1 MNFTDTFI
9 RRPVLASVVSLLIVF
24 LGLRAFDSLSL
35 REYPEVTY
43 PVINVTTVYPGANA
57 ELMQGFI
64 TRPLERALAKAEGID
79 YIVAHSQ
86 DGMSRISA
94 HLQPGHDVDAAFA
107 DISGKVEEE
116 RRKLPRDA
124 EAPVVQKETG
134 SEGNVLMFLSFSSE
148 VLTPQQI
155 TDYLDR
161 VVQPLL
167 STVKGVGEARIDGGR
182 TFAMRVW
189 LDPGRLAAF
198 GLSAADVEQAV
209 ARNNVQSAAGSIRS
223 DYVEFYLNPQTVI
236 RDAEGFRRLVLK
248 RDGASVVR
256 LGDVARV
263 EMGAENY
270 DSRVSHD
277 GRVAVFVGIN
287 AAITAN
293 PLEVG
298 RNVHAMMPGIVS
310 QLPEGMRGEVV
321 FDGTKTIRE
330 SIDEVVKTL
339 VEASLIVILIIFLF
353 LGSLRSVIVPVV
365 TIPLSLIG
373 VLSLMLW
380 MGFSVNLLT
389 LLAMVLAIG
398 LVVDDAIV
406 VVENIQRHIEEGLE
420 PLNAALVGARE
431 IAFPVIVM
439 TLTLAAVYAPIG
451 FLGGLTGKLFIE
463 FAFTLAGAVIVS
475 GVVALTLSPMM
486 CSRLLR
492 HEGSSSRFVAL
503 LDRNF
508 EALKRRYRRLL
519 ERTLANRPVVLVF
532 AVAVFVSLFFLFRAV
547 PQELAP
553 QEDTGHVYV
562 VGSGPLN
569 STIEHTLVF
578 VQQVERIVEELPETA
593 QHFFVNGVMGTNS
606 FFGMVE
612 LKPFEERERSA
623 EEVQRDLTTRLAGVS
638 GLRINAF
645 NMPSIPG
652 ASPDLPIKFVVS
664 GTGSYELLFQVA
676 QDVERKARES
686 GLFVYVESEL
696 KFDKPEVRL
705 DIDRDKA
712 AQLGIDIAT
721 IGSTLSTFLNENES
735 SRLSLDSR
743 SYEVILQLERA
754 YRLSADML
762 DTYYLRSGSG
772 ELVPLSAVVSQAR
785 ENRPNKLTEFQQLN
799 SATVGALMAPGVS
812 LGQGIGW
819 FEEAGRSLLP
829 AGFRADYVGQSR
841 QFMTEGNVLLFT
853 FLFSFV
859 LIFLVLAAQFESFS
873 DPLTVL
879 VSVPLSVCGAL
890 VPLALGMA
898 TMNIYTQ
905 IGLLTLIGLI
915 SKHGILIVDFANR
928 QQEIRD
934 AGAVDAVIEAA
945 SVRLRPILMTT
956 AAMVFGVM
964 PLLFASGAGAQ
975 ARISIGI
982 VITFG
987 MLVGTLFTLFVVPV
1001 IYSYVARRHVRMVE
1015 DQVVR
1020 RRDLS

>member
-9 RRPVLASVVSLLIVF
+9 RRPVLATVVSLLIVI

-43 PVINVTTVYPGANA
+43 PVINVTTLYPGANA
-57 ELMQGFI
+57 DLMQGFI

-79 YIVAHSQ
+79 YIVAHSE
-86 DGMSRISA
+86 DGLSRISA

-134 SEGNVLMFLSFSSE
+134 SGGNVLMFLSFSSE

-167 STVKGVGEARIDGGR
+167 STVKGVGEARIDGGS

-189 LDPGRLAAF
+189 LDPARLAAF

-209 ARNNVQSAAGSIRS
+209 ARNNVQSAAGNIRS
-223 DYVEFYLNPQTVI
+223 DYVQFYLNPQTVI

-287 AAITAN
+287 PAITAN

-310 QLPEGMRGEVV
+310 QLPEGMRAEVV
-321 FDGTKTIRE
+321 YDGTKTIRE

-380 MGFSVNLLT
+380 LGFSVNLLT

-406 VVENIQRHIEEGLE
+406 VVENIQRHIEEGME
-420 PLNAALVGARE
+420 PLAAALTGARE

-492 HEGSSSRFVAL
+492 HESSSSRFVAL

-508 EALKRRYRRLL
+508 EALKLRYRRLL

-532 AVAVFVSLFFLFRAV
+532 AAAIFVSLFFLFRAV

-569 STIEHTLVF
+569 STIEHTLAF
-578 VQQVERIVEELPETA
+578 VEQVEQIVEEIPETA
-593 QHFFVNGVMGTNS
+593 QHFFVNGAMGTNS

-612 LKPFEERERSA
+612 LKPFEERERA
-623 EEVQRDLTTRLAGVS
+623 AQEVQQDLTARLARVS

-664 GTGSYELLFQVA
+664 GTGSYELLYQVA
-676 QDVERKARES
+676 KDVERKARES
-686 GLFVYVESEL
+686 GLFVYAESEL
-696 KFDKPEVRL
+696 RFDKPEVRL

-712 AQLGIDIAT
+712 AQLGIDVAA

-743 SYEVILQLERA
+743 SYEVILQLERE

-799 SATVGALMAPGVS
+799 SATVGAMMAPGVS
-812 LGQGIGW
+812 LGQGIDW
-819 FEEAGRSLLP
+819 FEETGRSLLP

-1001 IYSYVARRHVRMVE
+1001 IYSYVARRHVRLVD

-1020 RRDLS
+1020 KRDLS

>member
-9 RRPVLASVVSLLIVF
+9 RRPVLATVVSLLIVF

-57 ELMQGFI
+57 ELIQGFI
-64 TRPLERALAKAEGID
+64 TRPLERAIAKAEGID
-79 YIVAHSQ
+79 YIVAHSE
-86 DGMSRISA
+86 DGLSRISA
-94 HLQPGHDVDAAFA
+94 HLQPGFDVDAAFA

-116 RRKLPRDA
+116 RRTLPRDA

-134 SEGNVLMFLSFSSE
+134 AGGNVLMFLSFSSE

-167 STVKGVGEARIDGGR
+167 STVKGVGEARIDGGS

-189 LDPGRLAAF
+189 LDPARLAAF

-209 ARNNVQSAAGSIRS
+209 ARNNVQSAAGNIRS
-223 DYVEFYLNPQTVI
+223 DYVQFYLNPQTVI

-248 RDGASVVR
+248 RDGDSVVR

-298 RNVHAMMPGIVS
+298 RNVHAMMPDIVS

-420 PLNAALVGARE
+420 PQAAALVGARE

-492 HEGSSSRFVAL
+492 AESSSSPFVAL

-508 EALKRRYRRLL
+508 EALKLRYRRLL

-532 AVAVFVSLFFLFRAV
+532 AAAIFVSLFFLFRAV

-569 STIEHTLVF
+569 STIEHTLAF
-578 VQQVERIVEELPETA
+578 VEQVEQIVEQLPETA
-593 QHFFVNGVMGTNS
+593 QHFFVNGAMGTNT

-612 LKPFEERERSA
+612 LEPFEERERGA
-623 EEVQRDLTTRLAGVS
+623 QEVQSDLTTRLAGVS

-676 QDVERKARES
+676 QDIERKARES
-686 GLFVYVESEL
+686 GLFVYAESEL
-696 KFDKPEVRL
+696 RFDKPEVRL

-712 AQLGIDIAT
+712 AQLGIDVAA

-743 SYEVILQLERA
+743 SYEVILQLERE

-762 DTYYLRSGSG
+762 DTYYLRTDSG
-772 ELVPLSAVVSQAR
+772 ELVPMSAVVSQAR

-812 LGQGIGW
+812 LGQGIAW
-819 FEEAGRSLLP
+819 FEDTGRSLLP

-905 IGLLTLIGLI
+905 VGLLTLIGLI

-975 ARISIGI
+975 ARVSIGI

-1001 IYSYVARRHVRMVE
+1001 IYSYVARRHVRMVD

-1020 RRDLS
+1020 KRDLS

>member
-1 MNFTDTFI
+1 MNFTDIFI
-9 RRPVLASVVSLLIVF
+9 RRPVLATVVSLLIVF
-24 LGLRAFDSLSL
+24 LGLRAFNSLSL

-57 ELMQGFI
+57 ELIQGFI

-79 YIVAHSQ
+79 YITAHSQ

-94 HLQPGHDVDAAFA
+94 HLQPGYDVDAAFA

-134 SEGNVLMFLSFSSE
+134 SGGNVLMFLSFSSE

-182 TFAMRVW
+182 KFAMRVW

-209 ARNNVQSAAGSIRS
+209 ARNNVQSAAGNIRS
-223 DYVEFYLNPQTVI
+223 DYVQFYLNPQTVI

-420 PLNAALVGARE
+420 PQAAALVGARE

-492 HEGSSSRFVAL
+492 HERSSSAL
-503 LDRNF
+503 R
-508 EALKRRYRRLL
+508 
-519 ERTLANRPVVLVF
+519 
-532 AVAVFVSLFFLFRAV
+532 
-547 PQELAP
+547 
-553 QEDTGHVYV
+553 G
-562 VGSGPLN
+562 
-569 STIEHTLVF
+569 
-578 VQQVERIVEELPETA
+578 
-593 QHFFVNGVMGTNS
+593 
-606 FFGMVE
+606 
-612 LKPFEERERSA
+612 
-623 EEVQRDLTTRLAGVS
+623 
-638 GLRINAF
+638 
-645 NMPSIPG
+645 
-652 ASPDLPIKFVVS
+652 
-664 GTGSYELLFQVA
+664 
-676 QDVERKARES
+676 
-686 GLFVYVESEL
+686 
-696 KFDKPEVRL
+696 
-705 DIDRDKA
+705 
-712 AQLGIDIAT
+712 
-721 IGSTLSTFLNENES
+721 
-735 SRLSLDSR
+735 
-743 SYEVILQLERA
+743 
-754 YRLSADML
+754 
-762 DTYYLRSGSG
+762 
-772 ELVPLSAVVSQAR
+772 
-785 ENRPNKLTEFQQLN
+785 
-799 SATVGALMAPGVS
+799 APGPQ
-812 LGQGIGW
+812 L
-819 FEEAGRSLLP
+819 
-829 AGFRADYVGQSR
+829 RAR
-841 QFMTEGNVLLFT
+841 
-853 FLFSFV
+853 
-859 LIFLVLAAQFESFS
+859 
-873 DPLTVL
+873 
-879 VSVPLSVCGAL
+879 
-890 VPLALGMA
+890 
-898 TMNIYTQ
+898 
-905 IGLLTLIGLI
+905 
-915 SKHGILIVDFANR
+915 
-928 QQEIRD
+928 
-934 AGAVDAVIEAA
+934 
-945 SVRLRPILMTT
+945 
-956 AAMVFGVM
+956 
-964 PLLFASGAGAQ
+964 
-975 ARISIGI
+975 
-982 VITFG
+982 
-987 MLVGTLFTLFVVPV
+987 
-1001 IYSYVARRHVRMVE
+1001 
-1015 DQVVR
+1015 
-1020 RRDLS
+1020 

>member
-9 RRPVLASVVSLLIVF
+9 RRPVLATVVSLLIVF

-57 ELMQGFI
+57 ELIQGFI
-64 TRPLERALAKAEGID
+64 TRPLERAIAKAEGID
-79 YIVAHSQ
+79 YIVAHSE
-86 DGMSRISA
+86 DGLSRISA
-94 HLQPGHDVDAAFA
+94 HLQPGFDVDAAFA

-116 RRKLPRDA
+116 RRTLPRDA

-134 SEGNVLMFLSFSSE
+134 AGGNVLMFLSFSSE

-167 STVKGVGEARIDGGR
+167 STVKGVGEARIDGGS

-189 LDPGRLAAF
+189 LDPARLAAF

-209 ARNNVQSAAGSIRS
+209 ARNNVQSAAGNIRS
-223 DYVEFYLNPQTVI
+223 DYVQFYLNPQTVI

-248 RDGASVVR
+248 RDGDSVVR

-270 DSRVSHD
+270 DSRGSHD

-298 RNVHAMMPGIVS
+298 RNVHAMMPDIVS

-420 PLNAALVGARE
+420 PQAAALVGARE

-492 HEGSSSRFVAL
+492 AESSSSPFVAL

-508 EALKRRYRRLL
+508 EALKLRYRRLL

-532 AVAVFVSLFFLFRAV
+532 AAAIFVSLFFLFRAV

-569 STIEHTLVF
+569 STIEHTLAF
-578 VQQVERIVEELPETA
+578 VEQVEQIVEQLPETA
-593 QHFFVNGVMGTNS
+593 QHFFVNGAMGTNT

-612 LKPFEERERSA
+612 LEPFEERERGA
-623 EEVQRDLTTRLAGVS
+623 QEVQSDLTTRLAGVS

-676 QDVERKARES
+676 QDIERKARES
-686 GLFVYVESEL
+686 GLFVYAESEL
-696 KFDKPEVRL
+696 RFDKPEVRL

-712 AQLGIDIAT
+712 AQLGIDVAA

-743 SYEVILQLERA
+743 SYEVILQLERE

-762 DTYYLRSGSG
+762 DTYYLRTDSG

-812 LGQGIGW
+812 LGQGIAW
-819 FEEAGRSLLP
+819 FEETGRSLLP

-905 IGLLTLIGLI
+905 VGLLTLIGLI

-975 ARISIGI
+975 ARVSIGI

-1001 IYSYVARRHVRMVE
+1001 IYSYVARRHVRMVD

-1020 RRDLS
+1020 KRDLS

>member
-508 EALKRRYRRLL
+508 EALKLRYRRLL

-664 GTGSYELLFQVA
+664 GTGSYELLFQVG

-1001 IYSYVARRHVRMVE
+1001 IYSYVARRHVRLVD

-1020 RRDLS
+1020 KRDLS

>member
-1001 IYSYVARRHVRMVE
+1001 IYSYVARRHVRLVD

-1020 RRDLS
+1020 KRDLS